1 MLKAAIFDFDG
12 TLFDSNYVWVT
23 AGERFFEF
31 IGIVPKDNLQQ
42 EIRTMSLY
50 QSACYIREEY
60 RLSFTVEEIM
70 EGINQTVE
78 DAYLHEVQPKAGVIS
93 FLHALKTVGIRMCI
107 ATATDRYQIEAA
119 LKRCDM
125 LDFFDAIFTCSEIGH
140 GKDEPVIF
148 WKAMEFLGTDRS
160 NTVIFEDALHAVQTA
175 KADGFLTV
183 GIFDPYIQEQEQLQ
197 KLCDCYL
204 TDFGQ
209 FELFWKFASQQ

>member
-12 TLFDSNYVWVT
+12 TLFDSNYIWET
-23 AGERFFEF
+23 AGERFFRS
-31 IGIVPKDNLQQ
+31 IGIAPKPGLQQ

-60 RLSFTVEEIM
+60 GLSHGVEEIM
-70 EGINQTVE
+70 EGINRTVE
-78 DAYLHEVQPKAGVIS
+78 NAYLQEVQPKVGVRS
-93 FLHALKTVGIRMCI
+93 FLQQLRAAGIRMCI
-107 ATATDRYQIEAA
+107 ATATDRHPIEAA
-119 LKRCDM
+119 LRRCDM
-125 LDFFDAIFTCSEIGH
+125 LDLFDAIFTCTEIGH

-148 WKAMEFLGTDRS
+148 QKAMEFLGTDRS
-160 NTVIFEDALHAVQTA
+160 DTVIFEDALHGVQTA

-204 TDFGQ
+204 TEFGQ
-209 FELFWKFASQQ
+209 SERFWKLASQQ

>member
-125 LDFFDAIFTCSEIGH
+125 LDFFDAIFPCSEIGH

>member
-23 AGERFFEF
+23 AGEQFFQS
-31 IGIVPKDNLQQ
+31 IGIAPKPNLQE

-60 RLSFTVEEIM
+60 NLSLTVEEIM

-78 DAYLHEVQPKAGVIS
+78 DAYFHAVQPKSGVIP
-93 FLHALKTVGIRMCI
+93 FLHALKAAGIRMCI

-119 LKRCDM
+119 LTRCDM
-125 LDFFDAIFTCSEIGH
+125 LDLLEAIFTCSEVGH
-140 GKDEPVIF
+140 GKDEPIVF
-148 WKAMEFLGTDRS
+148 RKAMESLGTDRG

-183 GIFDPYIQEQEQLQ
+183 GIYDPYIQEQEQLQ
-197 KLCDCYL
+197 SLCDCYL
-204 TDFGQ
+204 TDFSQ
-209 FELFWKFASQQ
+209 IAHFWKFASQI

>member
-12 TLFDSNYVWVT
+12 TLFDSNYVWAT
-23 AGERFFEF
+23 AGERFFQS
-31 IGIVPKDNLQQ
+31 IGVDPKPNLQE

-60 RLSFTVEEIM
+60 ALSLTVEEIM

-78 DAYLHEVQPKAGVIS
+78 AAYFYEIQSKPGVIP
-93 FLHALKTVGIRMCI
+93 FLHTLKATGIRMCI

-119 LKRCDM
+119 LKRCNM
-125 LDFFDAIFTCSEIGH
+125 QDFFEEIFTCSEIGH
-140 GKDEPVIF
+140 GKDEPIIF
-148 WKAMEFLGTDRS
+148 QKAMEYLGTDRG

-183 GIFDPYIQEQEQLQ
+183 GIFDPYIQEQKQLQ
-197 KLCDCYL
+197 PLCDCYL
-204 TDFGQ
+204 TDFRQ
-209 FELFWKFASQQ
+209 TEPFWKFASQA

>member
-12 TLFDSNYVWVT
+12 TLFDSNYVWIT
-23 AGERFFEF
+23 AGERFFQS
-31 IGIVPKDNLQQ
+31 IGVVPKDNLQQ

-60 RLSFTVEEIM
+60 SLSLAVEEIM

-78 DAYLHEVQPKAGVIS
+78 AAYLHKVMPKSGAIS
-93 FLHALKTVGIRMCI
+93 FLHALKAAGIQMCI

-119 LKRCDM
+119 LRRCDM
-125 LDFFDAIFTCSEIGH
+125 LDFFDGIFTCSEVGY
-140 GKDEPVIF
+140 GKDKPVIF
-148 WKAMEFLGTDRS
+148 RKAMEFLGTDRS

-183 GIFDPYIQEQEQLQ
+183 GIFDPYIQEQEQLRA
-197 KLCDCYL
+197 LCDIYL
-204 TDFGQ
+204 ADFEQ
-209 FELFWKFASQQ
+209 SELFWTFASQK